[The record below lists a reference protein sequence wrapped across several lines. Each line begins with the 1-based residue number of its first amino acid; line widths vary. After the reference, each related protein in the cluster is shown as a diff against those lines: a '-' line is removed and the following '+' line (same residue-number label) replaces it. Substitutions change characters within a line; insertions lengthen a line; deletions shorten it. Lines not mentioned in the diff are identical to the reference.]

1 MSEAKEWT
9 TDQPNP
15 QPTRYRMDFT
25 KEEVKSALLLYLYAR
40 GVNIPADGD
49 VYLYG
54 LEKKVYGLDD
64 EKATLVIDVYE
75 GGTENA

>member
-1 MSEAKEWT
+1 MPEAKGWIV
-9 TDQPNP
+9 DQPKA

-54 LEKKVYGLDD
+54 LEKKVYGIDD
-64 EKATLVIDVYE
+64 EKATIVIDVYE
-75 GGTENA
+75 GGN

>member
-1 MSEAKEWT
+1 MLAHQDMRVAVALEW
-9 TDQPNP
+9 
-15 QPTRYRMDFT
+15 
-25 KEEVKSALLLYLYAR
+25 

-64 EKATLVIDVYE
+64 EKAILVIDVYE